1 MIILIVALVFGAA
14 VLLVTIK
21 SFVSCAA
28 GASKT
33 GVAPSRI
40 AQILKL
46 LVMVES
52 IIFLVIFIIVLLKTI
67 AA

>member
-1 MIILIVALVFGAA
+1 MIILILALIFGAA
-14 VLLVTIK
+14 VLFITLK
-21 SFVSCAA
+21 SFVSQAA
-28 GASKT
+28 GASRT
-33 GVAPSRI
+33 GAAPSKI

-52 IIFLVIFIIVLLKTI
+52 IIFIIIFIIVIIKAF

>member
-1 MIILIVALVFGAA
+1 MHQN
-14 VLLVTIK
+14 
-21 SFVSCAA
+21 
-28 GASKT
+28 